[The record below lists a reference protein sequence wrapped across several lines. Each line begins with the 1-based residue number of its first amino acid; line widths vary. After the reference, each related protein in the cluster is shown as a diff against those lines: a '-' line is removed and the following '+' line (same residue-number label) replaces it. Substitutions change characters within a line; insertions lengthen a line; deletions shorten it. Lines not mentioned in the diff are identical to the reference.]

1 MNTATKPT
9 ERGLSPVFQPADDA
23 QSDRRQTNSA
33 LEEAS
38 PKIRVSLDISP
49 ELYAK
54 LQGLAKDI
62 RGTKSDVLRKS
73 LALMDV
79 AVQARKNGKKIG
91 IADKSEQLTTE
102 IIGFEY

>member
-1 MNTATKPT
+1 MNTHVQ
-9 ERGLSPVFQPADDA
+9 EQGLDA
-23 QSDRRQTNSA
+23 AHQANNRRKAPIASEQA
-33 LEEAS
+33 LDEVA

-54 LQGLAKDI
+54 LQALAKDI

-79 AVQARKNGKKIG
+79 AVQARKSGKKIG
-91 IADKSEQLTTE
+91 IADRTEQLTTE

>member
-1 MNTATKPT
+1 MTGRTLS
-9 ERGLSPVFQPADDA
+9 ERGDATELHRPTANHDTREAHEEVSP
-23 QSDRRQTNSA
+23 
-33 LEEAS
+33 EAN

-54 LQGLAKDI
+54 LQGLARDI

-79 AVQARKNGKKIG
+79 AVQARKGGKKIG
-91 IADKSEQLTTE
+91 IADRSEQLTTE

>member
-1 MNTATKPT
+1 MDTTISGRRLNAEFQSGVTANKDTGT
-9 ERGLSPVFQPADDA
+9 QELA
-23 QSDRRQTNSA
+23 
-33 LEEAS
+33 EEAA

-54 LQGLAKDI
+54 LQGLAHDI

-91 IADKSEQLTTE
+91 IADTSEQLTTE

>member
-1 MNTATKPT
+1 MNTTPQERRLNATHQA
-9 ERGLSPVFQPADDA
+9 ENSH
-23 QSDRRQTNSA
+23 RRDKI
-33 LEEAS
+33 EAEQDLDEVA

-54 LQGLAKDI
+54 LQALAKDI

-91 IADKSEQLTTE
+91 IADRTEQLTTE

>member
-1 MNTATKPT
+1 MTTTTQNRRLNTTHQAENSHRKDRT
-9 ERGLSPVFQPADDA
+9 ESEQDLDEVA
-23 QSDRRQTNSA
+23 
-33 LEEAS
+33 

-54 LQGLAKDI
+54 LQALAKDI

-79 AVQARKNGKKIG
+79 AVQAHKSGKKIG
-91 IADKSEQLTTE
+91 IADRTEQLTTE
-102 IIGFEY
+102 IIGFGY

>member
-1 MNTATKPT
+1 MAENTIQ
-9 ERGLSPVFQPADDA
+9 ERGLNTTHRPKNADKG
-23 QSDRRQTNSA
+23 QTMSEQDLDEVA
-33 LEEAS
+33 

-54 LQGLAKDI
+54 LQSLARDI
-62 RGTKSDVLRKS
+62 RKS

-79 AVQARKNGKKIG
+79 AVQARKSGKKIG
-91 IADKSEQLTTE
+91 IADRAEQLTTE

>member
-1 MNTATKPT
+1 MDTIISGRRLNA
-9 ERGLSPVFQPADDA
+9 ER
-23 QSDRRQTNSA
+23 QSRVLTDNPRSQEIA
-33 LEEAS
+33 EEVN

-54 LQGLAKDI
+54 LQGLAHDI

-91 IADKSEQLTTE
+91 IADTSEQLSTE